1 MTEVRQTQDAQINS
15 PRTIDTYRRREPC
28 MTVDELID
36 KIKKSSQHRY
46 LYHFTDEANFP
57 SISANGLL
65 SKARMREEGWWP
77 PLATGGN
84 ALSHDLDSHRGI
96 DPYVSLCM
104 TRNHRM
110 KFLAQR
116 DGRLPNPRYLG
127 IHPEVLKIEGT
138 RIAFGIAN
146 ANDVEILPVEE
157 AVQKL
162 DVEVLYDRTNWS
174 DPTVQL
180 RLQAAEKF
188 EVLVPNSV
196 PIDLIPVVF

>member
-1 MTEVRQTQDAQINS
+1 
-15 PRTIDTYRRREPC
+15 

-36 KIKKSSQHRY
+36 IIKKSSQHKY

-57 SISANGLL
+57 SISARGLL
-65 SKARMREEGWWP
+65 SKQRMREEGWWP

-84 ALSHDLDSHRGI
+84 ALSHDLDTRRGI

-104 TRNHRM
+104 TSSHRM

-116 DGRLPNPRYLG
+116 DGRLPNPRYLR
-127 IHPEVLKIEGT
+127 IQPEVLKIEGT
-138 RIAFGIAN
+138 CIAFGVAN
-146 ANDVEILPVEE
+146 ANEVEILPVAE

-162 DVEVLYDRTNWS
+162 DVEVLYERTNWS
-174 DPTVQL
+174 DPAVQQ

-188 EVLVPNSV
+188 EVLVPHNV
-196 PIDLIPVVF
+196 PIDLISGAF